1 MIPSSD
7 SSTVLFPVF
16 YWALT
21 WRFSSYFR
29 DLGVFQG
36 VKSLIE
42 DFVKRNQPIFFLNLK
57 PSIVE
62 IFQGVKPKD
71 FKHCSNEI
79 ELNEL
84 LQDKQRL
91 AGVA

>member
-1 MIPSSD
+1 
-7 SSTVLFPVF
+7 
-16 YWALT
+16 
-21 WRFSSYFR
+21 
-29 DLGVFQG
+29 VFQG